1 MSFSAAASVSELPK
15 EACER
20 YGERSAR
27 LAGFMAAAYGR
38 EPRDDS
44 QLAFRWSSGGLDGWT
59 MEVVAHEMACMQTIH
74 EASPYHATCE
84 TVMREMAGALH
95 AAGLPWT
102 EAWTRVRRYGA
113 PLVKLAA
120 MMTCESQLPEMVV
133 DMDAAMDAEMD
144 GAADEADDGA
154 GRVTHRQHQPVA
166 EAVDEAAV
174 AVDGGQA
181 GGGEDGIVQSTFA

>member
-1 MSFSAAASVSELPK
+1 MSFSAAASVAELPQ
-15 EACER
+15 EASER

-27 LAGFMAAAYGR
+27 LAAFMAAAYGR

-84 TVMREMAGALH
+84 SVMREMAGALH

-133 DMDAAMDAEMD
+133 DMDAAMDAELAD
-144 GAADEADDGA
+144 GSDDWSADGSFDDGA
-154 GRVTHRQHQPVA
+154 V
-166 EAVDEAAV
+166 
-174 AVDGGQA
+174 
-181 GGGEDGIVQSTFA
+181 